1 MSGFPLNNP
10 SDAAKFRQQYLATLA
25 LQAKNDDINLQ
36 ANKIYKKT
44 GETPTQMT
52 DTRTTAEKRADIERL
67 KIEVRK
73 ELRPIAD
80 GVQTEDI
87 VNQLTDNE
95 LLFLANN
102 ITEIIKIIQPKY
114 KLGILADVFVAFLRK
129 YIAKELETQGVEY
142 GLQEATG
149 KNIITDMRQIQN
161 LISPQVF
168 ADLQTEIRRDA
179 ALLNRDLYNSIEQN
193 INLLK
198 MMIPS
203 KDFITALSQ
212 IQDSITKATI
222 QSSLSGALSNLPD
235 QNEIL
240 KKLSKLKIASAK
252 GDVARVNQ
260 LGNELNA
267 LIATDAVAKKQM
279 DSVYKAIQDALPAAG
294 VVNPFERA
302 AGASAPTPQV
312 AKAYLAAAQKGS
324 AQVPQSPIAPAS
336 IPDPLNIADYSA
348 AKLSNLTNRYKA
360 TDKLLNS
367 QKTPEELWTDY
378 ISPLL
383 DITKGS
389 KGNITQ
395 SKLGIKTLKKAS
407 GQQIRNAVILLNYLL
422 EGLLNIPSTTDPY
435 LQAPA
440 KATPTSTATQL
451 TPLMLPAGKQ
461 AGGSQGK
468 GMKGCGL
475 SRKSKA
481 ITIDTEGGIK
491 PQDQYVSLGRYF
503 INKNK
508 LNNDIISIRTK
519 TGHSAKIPVRRVSN
533 NLSSVVRNILGGGMP
548 STDDLDKLTDDEKN
562 YLHKLSKQSNIID
575 KLSIP
580 TPNKKQLDKDINQ
593 FEIMKGQILSGN
605 DNTDYIKK
613 FKLLIVK
620 LINQELLPKNQGQ
633 EILIELASLGY

>member
-52 DTRTTAEKRADIERL
+52 DTRTTAEKQADLERL
-67 KIEVRK
+67 KIEIRK

-95 LLFLANN
+95 LIFLANN

-129 YIAKELETQGVEY
+129 YIAKEIETQGVEY

-168 ADLQTEIRRDA
+168 ADLQAEVRRDA

-222 QSSLSGALSNLPD
+222 QSSLSGALANLPD

-260 LGNELNA
+260 IGNELNA

-279 DSVYKAIQDALPAAG
+279 DSVYKSIQDALPAAG

-302 AGASAPTPQV
+302 AGPSAPTPQV
-312 AKAYLAAAQKGS
+312 AKAYLKAAQKGS
-324 AQVPQSPIAPAS
+324 AQAPQSPIAPAT
-336 IPDPLNIADYSA
+336 IPDPLNIADYST
-348 AKLSNLTNRYKA
+348 AKLSNLTNRYLA

-407 GQQIRNAVILLNYLL
+407 GQQIRNAVVLLNYLL
-422 EGLLNIPSTTDPY
+422 EGLLNIPSTTGPY

-440 KATPTSTATQL
+440 KATPTSTATTL
-451 TPLMLPAGKQ
+451 SPLMLPAGKQ
-461 AGGSQGK
+461 AGGAQGK

-519 TGHSAKIPVRRVSN
+519 TGHSAKIPVRRVSS

-548 STDDLDKLTDDEKN
+548 TTDDLDKLTEDEKN